1 MNGDGARRRRT
12 GIFIILTLLLGA
24 CAHHRADEAAGG
36 DGGINAYPTNY
47 KSDIAAGMHAYL
59 NDPTGIRDAVI
70 AEPVLKAASMTMPSR
85 YVVCLRFNAKKS
97 ATVYAGVQN
106 AAAVFLAGRFD
117 QFIDTPKEVQELCA
131 EATYAPF
138 PELQSLSRY

>member
-12 GIFIILTLLLGA
+12 GIFIILTLLLAA
-24 CAHHRADEAAGG
+24 CAHHRAEEAAGG

-59 NDPTGIRDAVI
+59 NDPTGIRDAAI
-70 AEPVLKAASMTMPSR
+70 AAPALKAASMTMPSR

-106 AAAVFLAGRFD
+106 VAAVFLGGRFD

-131 EATYAPF
+131 DATYAPF
-138 PELQSLSRY
+138 PELQNLSRY